1 MKRTGQFMIA
11 GTLLLALWALPAWGQ
26 GENPPAAQAGKTSGH
41 GMTAVEQ
48 TPGYSSSSTQD
59 QIKTLSKQF
68 TDALVKGDTNTLDRL
83 MADDYVSLSAAS
95 GRKNKQQYLDSLRSG
110 DVKWDAAD
118 LSDQQIHVYNNDTAV
133 STATVNLK
141 GRSKT
146 KGEISGTYQAMRVW
160 VKRNGRWQTVSFQ
173 STPVSG
179 TQNATKEH

>member
-1 MKRTGQFMIA
+1 VKHVRAWTIVLSA
-11 GTLLLALWALPAWGQ
+11 LLLVWALPCWGQ

-48 TPGYSSSSTQD
+48 GTPSGSTED
-59 QIKTLSKQF
+59 QIRTLTKEY
-68 TDALVKGDTNTLDRL
+68 TDALVKGDTSTLDRL
-83 MADDYVSLSAAS
+83 LADDYVSLSAAT
-95 GRKNKQQYLDSLRSG
+95 GQKNKQQYLDGIRSG
-110 DVKWDAAD
+110 DVKWDAVN
-118 LSDQQIHVYNNDTAV
+118 LSDQQIHIYGDDTAV

-146 KGEISGTYQAMRVW
+146 KGDISGTYQAMRVW

-179 TQNATKEH
+179 TQSAATPR